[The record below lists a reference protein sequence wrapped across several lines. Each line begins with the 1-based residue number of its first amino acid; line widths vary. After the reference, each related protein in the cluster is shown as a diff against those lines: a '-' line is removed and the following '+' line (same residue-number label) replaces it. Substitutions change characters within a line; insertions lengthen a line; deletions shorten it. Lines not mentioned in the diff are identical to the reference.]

1 MTRARRTPEG
11 LVLQQIEDYLRCCP
25 AVRWWRNSPGRL
37 RGYTVAR
44 RGSPDIEGYV
54 VGSGVYWACEIKA
67 AKGKLSPDQER
78 YLAQLRLDNVPCG
91 VVRCVEDAAAIVGE
105 AVGRAAP

>member
-25 AVRWWRNSPGRL
+25 AVRWWRNTPGKL
-37 RGYTVAR
+37 PGYKIANP
-44 RGSPDIEGYV
+44 GQPDILGYV
-54 VGSGVYWACEIKA
+54 VGGWLIAIEVKA
-67 AKGKLSPDQER
+67 PGGKLSVEQAAW
-78 YLAQLRLDNVPCG
+78 LADAKAAGVACG
-91 VVRCVEDAAAIVGE
+91 VVYSVEEAAAIVGE